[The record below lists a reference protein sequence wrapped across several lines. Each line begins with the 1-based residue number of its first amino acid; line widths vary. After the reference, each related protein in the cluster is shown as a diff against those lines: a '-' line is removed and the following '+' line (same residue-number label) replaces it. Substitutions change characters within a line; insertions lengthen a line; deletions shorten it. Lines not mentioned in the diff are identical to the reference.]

1 MNICMYKRVVILDSS
16 HQNSHIFLNSEQAH
30 PYCTVLVK
38 LENFVE
44 DKIWLDL
51 GSLLMIKVQVQVHL
65 RNTYLLDVFAVVH

>member
-16 HQNSHIFLNSEQAH
+16 HQNSHIFLNSEQPH

-38 LENFVE
+38 LENFLE

>member
-1 MNICMYKRVVILDSS
+1 MCIKRVVILDSS

-38 LENFVE
+38 LENFLE

-51 GSLLMIKVQVQVHL
+51 GSLLMIKVQVHL